1 MDTSEFSSKF
11 SFTCGIFPWME
22 NNFIA
27 SLSRQIALS
36 SIENSMML
44 LLYFSQLTS
53 IEVDVLQK
61 MFG

>member
-11 SFTCGIFPWME
+11 SFIRGIFPWME

-53 IEVDVLQK
+53 TEVDVLQK